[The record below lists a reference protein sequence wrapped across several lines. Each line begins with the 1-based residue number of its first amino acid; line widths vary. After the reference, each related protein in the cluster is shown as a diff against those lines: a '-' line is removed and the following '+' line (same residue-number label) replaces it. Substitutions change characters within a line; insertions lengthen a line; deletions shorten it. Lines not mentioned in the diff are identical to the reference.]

1 MFVPE
6 YIIHGTIADKN
17 DYCPNCAKLKSEN
30 EKLKKL
36 AQGWFELYRNRE
48 TMSFM
53 DALDKEASLFILMHE
68 LGIR

>member
-6 YIIHGTIADKN
+6 YIIHRTIADEN
-17 DYCPNCAKLKSEN
+17 DCCPNCARLKNEN
-30 EKLKKL
+30 KMLKEL

-48 TMSFM
+48 TMSFI